1 MTKYLI
7 LISSNNS
14 FHTYKFTLFK
24 FYAFF
29 SLVRLNNKNTP
40 LVIRNKKIFSELVDC
55 YIITEQIVLKQKPQ
69 ASLGFFINST

>member
-1 MTKYLI
+1 MTKCPI

-14 FHTYKFTLFK
+14 FCTYKFTSFK
-24 FYAFF
+24 FYSFF
-29 SLVRLNNKNTP
+29 SLVRLNTKNTP

-69 ASLGFFINST
+69 ALLGVFYK

>member
-1 MTKYLI
+1 MTKCLI

-14 FHTYKFTLFK
+14 FCTYKFTPFK
-24 FYAFF
+24 FYAYF
-29 SLVRLNNKNTP
+29 SLLRLNTKNTP

-55 YIITEQIVLKQKPQ
+55 YIITEQIVLKQEPQ